1 MKKQKLFLCSFILV
15 FIFTSLGCVTNGDY
29 SVDRVSKNTS
39 DYRGSNSTSND
50 SGSNADSSELNIE
63 IYNATLKKTAI
74 LNLDNGYSAKVLDIN
89 RKEEWIWISFRK
101 DGKEYFTQT
110 ISLDQTYNVKDQND
124 QNVVYSIHVDKI
136 YDNSFVVELTYII
149 RPEISHEVIPI
160 EKIESEVKFKLNRD
174 TITANYTWEYDNQEF
189 WIEFDYNK
197 DAYEAYSQRSR
208 YRDFDHFVTDPYDD
222 ELISQITTQLTNLA
236 NIGGY
241 GSNEIPHIAMGFVQA
256 LPYISDSA
264 SAGYDEY
271 PRYPFETLYHGGGDC
286 EDSSILLAAI
296 LYDMGYGVAL
306 IELPGHM
313 AVGVKGNEN
322 IYGIYYEYEGT
333 KYYYL
338 ETTDSGWDVGAIP
351 DEYIEAKVLITP
363 IYDGYPDLRM
373 EFTGSSKSDYYYTY
387 VDLNIKLENVGSA
400 SAEDVIIY
408 TSLETTDDGMVWDQ
422 TKSDTISSIGVDE
435 SITYTVSNLKAPMGE
450 RYRVGIRL
458 VSANSNPEY
467 IYSNWVIA

>member
-1 MKKQKLFLCSFILV
+1 MKKQILLSCSIIFLL
-15 FIFTSLGCVTNGDY
+15 IFTSMGCLTSSDY
-29 SVDRVSKNTS
+29 SVDRVSNDIPTES
-39 DYRGSNSTSND
+39 SSST
-50 SGSNADSSELNIE
+50 DSSKLNRE
-63 IYNATLKKTAI
+63 VYNATLKKTAI
-74 LNLDNGYSAKVLDIN
+74 LDLDNGYSAKVLDIN
-89 RKEEWIWISFRK
+89 RKEEWMWISFRK
-101 DGKEYFTQT
+101 DGKEYSTQT

-124 QNVVYSIHVDKI
+124 QNVVYSIHLDKI
-136 YDNSFVVELTYII
+136 YDSSFVVELSYIV
-149 RPEISHEVIPI
+149 RPEISLEVIPI
-160 EKIESEVKFKLNRD
+160 EKIESEVKIKLNRD

-189 WIEFDYNK
+189 WIKFEYNK
-197 DAYEAYSQRSR
+197 DAYEEYSQRSR

-241 GSNEIPHIAMGFVQA
+241 DSNEIPYIAMGFVQA

-313 AVGVKGNEN
+313 AVGVKGGEN
-322 IYGIYYEYEGT
+322 IYGNYYEYEGT

-338 ETTDSGWDVGAIP
+338 ETTNSGWDVGVIP
-351 DEYIEAKVLITP
+351 DDYIVANALITP
-363 IYDGYPDLRM
+363 IYSGYPELRM
-373 EFTGSSKSDYYYTY
+373 EFTGSSKRDNYYTY
-387 VDLNIKLENVGSA
+387 VDLDIKLENVGSA
-400 SAEDVIIY
+400 NAEDVIIY

-422 TKSDTISSIGVDE
+422 IESDIISSISVDE
-435 SITYTVSNLKAPMGE
+435 SITYTVSNLKAPVGE
-450 RYRVGIRL
+450 RYRVGIL
-458 VSANSNPEY
+458 AGSANLNPEY
-467 IYSNWVIA
+467 IYSDWVTA

>member
-1 MKKQKLFLCSFILV
+1 MKKQILLLYSMIFLLT
-15 FIFTSLGCVTNGDY
+15 FTSIGCVTTNDY
-29 SVDRVSKNTS
+29 SVDRVSN
-39 DYRGSNSTSND
+39 DIPNNGVSND
-50 SGSNADSSELNIE
+50 DSPELNIE
-63 IYNATLKKTAI
+63 VYNATLKKTAI
-74 LNLDNGYSAKVLDIN
+74 LDLDNGYSAKVLDIN

-101 DGKEYFTQT
+101 DGDEYSTQT
-110 ISLDQTYNVKDQND
+110 IYLDQTYNVKDQNN
-124 QNVVYSIHVDKI
+124 QNIVYSIHVDKI
-136 YDNSFVVELTYII
+136 YDNSFVVELTYIVK
-149 RPEISHEVIPI
+149 PEILLEIVPI
-160 EKIESEVKFKLNRD
+160 EKIESEVKIKLNKD

-189 WIEFDYNK
+189 WIKFEYNK

-222 ELISQITTQLTNLA
+222 ELISQITAQLTNLA
-236 NIGGY
+236 NSGGY
-241 GSNEIPHIAMGFVQA
+241 GTNEIPYIAMGFVQA

-313 AVGVKGNEN
+313 AVGVKGDEN
-322 IYGIYYEYEGT
+322 IYGNYYEYAGT

-351 DEYIEAKVLITP
+351 DEYVGAEALITP
-363 IYDGYPDLRM
+363 IYSGYPELRM
-373 EFTGSSKSDYYYTY
+373 EFTGSSKRDNYYTY

-422 TKSDTISSIGVDE
+422 IKSDTISSIGADE
-435 SITYTVSNLKAPMGE
+435 SITYTVSNLKAPVGE
-450 RYRVGIRL
+450 WYRVGIWA
-458 VSANSNPEY
+458 VSTNSNPEY
-467 IYSNWVIA
+467 IYSDWVTA